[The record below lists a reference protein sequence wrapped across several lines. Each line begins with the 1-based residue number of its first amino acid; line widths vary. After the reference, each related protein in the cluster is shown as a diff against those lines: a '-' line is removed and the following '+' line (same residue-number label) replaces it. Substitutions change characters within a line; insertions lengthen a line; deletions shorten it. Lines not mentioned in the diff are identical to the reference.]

1 MLAIKSYDDWSPT
14 NEETDPLRKLSTYT
28 DYVRSSYYKEGQLS
42 PENEKSIEDG
52 VRQKMLDDGLLKS
65 DTSEDDTQQ
74 ILAQVL
80 APQKNTQADARF
92 VFNHL
97 QNEDDADFSGAVP
110 ETVSTLARYLSL
122 KANGSQYADELQ
134 PAVDDI
140 LSDAPLVKRAKISA
154 VDRSEYSVVGV
165 DREDGG
171 RDLYTGPTA
180 DPNKLRGEIDSLLGS
195 GALSSADLS
204 KVDGYMAPINGGLSN
219 QSELNRSQV
228 YNDIVNKKI
237 KSDPELSDWVNSDVR
252 SRREAIES
260 EQRTTGESVF
270 DVAKNVIT
278 YPFIKGGEL
287 VYDYLSG
294 DMFEDK
300 AEPKYAKDTTLA
312 QIVASDP
319 VISKRF
325 STQEI
330 EKFADNYTTTAV
342 GPVFRA
348 DRPETGLGADRLGN
362 PMVSIE
368 LVSSR
373 KLFDAAIEKAP
384 LTDDQKA
391 TASIVREN
399 LFEANRPKLL
409 AFVLEQDSDAV
420 GGLATALAEGK
431 TESEFLEGWLSNDN
445 NYSRTMARVKQFGAG
460 AFKTLFADIPLGIAS
475 LAGNEWSAK
484 ALSYLDKQQQDR
496 AQFSKMF
503 GDEYGV
509 SFQILNALP
518 QVGRDIL
525 LTVGLEGAGG
535 ALKTLVKAER
545 MTSAVALS
553 SASKAAFA
561 GVDDVAATAIKN
573 ASVVGG
579 EKGLGTAF
587 TEAGRSLASKFG
599 PNAPLFVTSFT
610 SSATSSFGSIYNQL
624 PENMTHE
631 EKYKAAIG
639 SALYS
644 GLSTGVITVG
654 MSLLG
659 HGGVEAVG
667 SRKIRALMAGEDEA
681 ALIAAGNKVTP
692 VNKLNFRQA
701 KGVYESLYN
710 EGKAMKDAAFNRVA
724 RAAISGTYKNFLRTS
739 LKGGLD
745 EAVEEMLD
753 QGIQMKLQDAALD
766 RDTPMSEKVNEMF
779 MTGVVS
785 AGLGGIIS
793 AGTQLAPLSKSDKS
807 LMLESRASALNNI
820 YTQLRKTNS
829 NLTAEALQRNMDDAN
844 TKLRES
850 LKQDA
855 LKQEQE
861 KASKA
866 EKDNTKAVADPT
878 EKEYN
883 PADLTAKP
891 VALETFME
899 AFFRVPAAPTVDDIV
914 EDTDVLDDFIGERVH
929 SNGRYGILKLNEDD
943 SVSLVE
949 KNGFDLNLG
958 QRYKKAS
965 GNISFD
971 KKIMTTAEGVPF
983 LTVGGGKNLLKFAL
997 PPQLENNSQ
1006 IEKKY
1011 NESGKLVQLKL
1022 LKSPLL
1028 SDPELTAPLIV
1039 DNPYQIREVLK
1050 HYGIDFV
1057 RQSQIKPDQA
1067 VETPVVEEP
1076 VVETPVDKT
1085 PPFLKGLIDE
1095 RDTAIEKRKEII
1107 AKAIELDTAPE
1118 GETSTQKKA
1127 REKSNKPIVD
1137 KLNQEA
1143 TAIEDTIKQLRSR
1156 IKKYSPDTIEMGE
1169 QGVKFV
1175 VGADPI
1181 SMFSNMEESS
1191 QDPEVKLAASQ
1202 AGNLLTLSLDAGA
1215 EESILNVLFT
1225 GDPTRAPFKGVAESL
1240 SLEQLGQLN
1249 LAADSLHNWAATNEL
1264 STSTLS
1270 PAAISFAGL
1279 ETETQELD
1287 VLKTPT
1293 SEQKEARK
1301 IPNAI
1306 RSMAFTEAQRIKSRV
1321 GFALEYKVA
1330 LEQPAEDE
1338 GIFGPEEPPVTFEP
1352 KSPMFNL
1359 YLALNKLESLVDVDA
1374 VGTPANR
1381 ITQTINV
1388 IGLLNKI
1395 PSLPDRPE
1403 LRKNLKEATKEI
1415 NKALA
1420 DVRKAY
1426 SKITDEDVFQ
1436 YSEYLDWV
1444 WRSFQA
1450 IDNTYAPPEKP
1461 KPRVR
1466 PIKGIAVIFAD
1477 DQFRIEPES
1486 EAFLSLVNGGFS
1498 ITDLQGLGERLTQRY
1513 EHPTLGLQPLF
1524 SQSRL
1529 DLVEKGKEFADPR
1542 SYIKSKTAY
1551 LRQQVLEKYPAT
1563 DWKNEPHTTRTSTKD
1578 SDQSGKKIVYPV
1590 KEIKKGVIASYIFT
1604 NDYNITR
1611 AQLNADGNYPI
1622 KVPASFDRATLNPAL
1637 QIEGDVV
1644 TGYKEPTTN
1653 TVYAGGEHR
1662 PNNTNSNATILDSK
1676 SDSFSKA
1683 SDNARIDLF
1692 GTILF
1697 EQAPPTPFKFKK
1709 RKAYNSNKEQ
1719 VEDYYKTKGGRASRE
1734 IPKATQNAYDQ
1745 VFADL
1750 NKHIETRITNTL
1762 STLTGFSGRKF
1773 NHLTVDDAVNVIRLA
1788 AHQKV
1793 EEHKLAHFLLNA
1805 VARSVSLSNY
1815 RLESNAQKTLDAYRE
1830 SIGMSLSELPEEVRN
1845 ALIKETLQSADVD
1858 NVDAVNLFKRAYPS
1872 MAAGDLAKL
1881 IQSAYPEIKSR
1892 SPNQVL
1898 NVFAK
1903 SLINRALT
1911 GDLRSLPNKDTVNK
1925 IATTVANRFDKQQR
1939 ASRDDV
1945 ANAVSIGKFDD
1956 LSFAEGAYGLYDTTP
1971 LDNLGALFS
1980 ARRQDTL
1987 GMGVITDDDLSL
1999 LTQGLSAAPLSYFS
2013 LDSHFL
2019 DLGLET
2025 LSLLE
2030 KSVQENQELRDVF
2043 QKALEEYNPNLR
2055 DVNQEAIQQ
2064 SDPQLKVGG
2073 VGIVSRLIN
2082 AIDSDQRIG
2091 SEKVTAR
2098 SYGFL
2103 DKLSK
2108 TDHGTRAAGLLISLG
2123 YFPPLKTNS
2132 KYKYLTS
2139 GVLFPAQT
2147 ANIGTE
2153 AQRMAL
2159 EKLEGSKKVTAAQ
2172 ELRLKAE
2179 TGFTSEEAAEY
2190 YRLRKEAVEAAREEL
2205 IVLNRTTNR
2214 AARVQDALQ
2223 NRKRE
2228 VFRELSLFI
2237 DAANDVTTDSN
2248 VNVPSLLLTSTDP
2261 KAIAAQAT
2269 VKDNLLK
2276 YLEIDIGLTLKQ
2288 IALHEDRLLSSKNFD
2303 DEGAYYAVQ
2312 DESNDRLDYLNG
2324 KLERLRTQEANARA
2338 HTGGFNSLVSNLIV
2352 RLSQYSEGQEQVNE
2366 IVNGAKTKLR
2376 ADLNDKADQ
2385 LRKANDY
2392 RTVVAMAQLHPSVIE
2407 QTPAEQRT
2415 DLQVAALQRIA
2426 ENREAAKEVEKQ
2438 LSNRYAALIGDLTDK
2453 GWTVD
2458 SNNKLQYPTENI
2470 APVSTEEQKQRYDD
2484 IVSNLKASGWVL
2496 SEVGELIQP
2505 QRFTTQPQEEAQPK
2519 TVELG
2524 KGERFVYHKTSNME
2538 SIVGGLEQREL
2549 GFSVAPKKDD
2559 VMSSPTLS
2567 EGRGTGGIVKFV
2579 LSGRGLD
2586 YTKAQDKKLI
2596 DDLYDKQTVPP
2607 LDVGVLNALRKMGI
2621 AYVDNFSGVGEAIG
2635 ETHVLDVKALR
2646 LVDEA
2651 TEPKT
2656 ADSFAEKLAKV
2667 SPNTKNA
2674 FLKRFN
2680 KLNPKATDS
2689 ERLRALST
2697 RFNTNSETEKRRLD
2711 FSDSQDQQQFA
2722 LAQEAAQI
2730 AADLNLYGGLAR
2742 STPKGK
2748 NVYEKNKSGKGVSYV
2763 EITPDPIITPIRT
2776 TEEEAAA
2783 RVRAQAIYEGKKLEP
2798 YELERMKAQGAVDL
2812 ETRRTGA
2819 LPPEYDF
2826 STYGDRVVEQ
2836 AAKARAT
2843 IENRA
2848 AAAAKRKGKDK
2859 VNALSTRKDKLAPD
2873 VFARHREDFQSQST
2887 LDPQLRDAAIASN
2900 NREKDSLG
2908 LVSGDS
2914 DSVINALRIIA
2925 KTGTQTHRKLAQ
2937 LLLLAPDYIKTIS
2950 FNIVEYN
2957 SDSAG
2962 LYDPEENSVT
2972 INLREHNGRG
2982 LADVLLHEYAHA
2994 ITAGIILNPETAGQ
3008 RVAVDRITRIRELAI
3023 IQAKAKGLY
3032 GNRTIQMGLKNN
3044 SELLAYALTAQEFKV
3059 LFNGLTPNGER
3070 SLFTRIVDA
3079 IMQLFGVSDNNPELA
3094 NALQEL
3100 FDFTKMSLAH
3110 FHTYN
3115 VSAARDMIA
3124 LDAAMDSDRDSYRTH
3139 FASELQAQETLA
3151 RADNTRF
3158 MRTEAEPVGAFD
3170 REYLAAVEAG
3180 DTETMRRMVDEAAK
3194 AAGYLPNRL
3203 YHGSAFKFSQ
3213 FLKKKLGISTG
3224 AGSAREG
3231 FFFTTRQ
3238 ETAEWFR
3245 DNAVAR
3251 STESHARFKDSIE
3264 QGLLDKKETIQR
3276 YQELIEKEKA
3286 REQPNEDLIERYG
3299 NKILQASVIGK
3310 PMEIQEIKP
3319 TIYESYVSLKNPLV
3333 YDYKGNVTR
3342 AETYIKLLTKAK
3354 EEGHDGAILRNTY
3367 DSGGNI
3373 NGPAGEPEDI
3383 YVVFEP
3389 NQIKSADPVTYD
3401 EQGNVIPLSQRF
3413 DLSSNDIRYV
3423 NAVGG
3428 TGLNPNKIDPIYEM
3442 QRILPDGITLE
3453 YDTTLAGA
3461 LGVRRSK
3468 PNTIIVNPDIFQS
3481 LGRGLSAANGRAAVR
3496 TALDEELAHIAADAE
3511 FSEQDYED
3519 LASEMGEDMLIAIA
3533 DLNYA
3538 NMQPDF
3544 AARQALIAD
3553 DRKSGVLSDGNIAA
3567 EFVRMRITEISK
3579 GRVREEDLAFLYTN
3593 PNVLERFLAG
3603 LKAYI
3608 AKLRQL
3614 FSSSPTTATASKI
3627 SMAAREFRKIS
3638 NGGVTPQPEPSIA
3651 GDLGD
3656 TTHFL
3661 NALNGDIV
3669 EGQQDRVEFQL
3680 PVDTTGDPS
3689 RIAAF
3694 WKAAEDKMYDL
3705 PSTLRQIVNKR
3716 NAALAKHQYS
3726 MKELAKLFPKL
3737 RDQALDSGI
3746 LIEDIGI
3753 LFGTTAPQISKIA
3766 RRDIEK
3772 QVREFKSSNKSD
3784 DATVSAANDVAA
3796 NKLKQTLVDAAAS
3809 AANTE
3814 FRARQQAME
3823 ESVRRSGHGEL
3834 VDLVVDFRNE
3844 INKTKEQIKFDDSN
3858 NVYLTRSY
3866 RFHQSEGWALAAR
3879 SGGLTEIDG
3888 QVVDFD
3894 KLRLAATSHF
3904 VSVVESKAKEEG
3916 KTLTPDERDQL
3927 TMVALDKYLAELQQ
3941 ESEDNKK
3948 FAKDF
3953 TGLKNVRRDIDRL
3966 LQKHDIDKP
3975 LRELLGEVTDPLE
3988 NAVRTLYSVGRLA
4001 ANDKFL
4007 RAFAK
4012 AAIDL
4017 GLASKTP
4024 KQGMVV
4030 PFFAKDANELNEFAG
4045 LYVTE
4050 NIAAALKNELG
4061 SQNREHETRSQSV
4074 ISFVG
4079 KTLSVGTGV
4088 AMTTKTI
4095 GGVGFYPRNVLG
4107 GVMLTTAQGI
4117 ANPLNARE
4125 AFKLA
4130 FLANSAVLADSDEEQ
4145 RQQVRRLVELQI
4157 VRDDTSG
4164 RVTTDL
4170 LRGFVT
4176 NMDDQMD
4183 ELITELMK
4191 AQETGK
4197 TDKLMSML
4205 KSPLKT
4211 VASGFFK
4218 AADIGAALNNITDS
4232 MFKVNAYLY
4241 ELSVLKEAYGDSVAL
4256 STLEV
4261 RAARKV
4267 KAVFPTHSDQ
4277 ISFAKT
4283 FNRSPYSMVVMPFI
4297 RWKSEVMRT
4306 MFNTIPLAMEEINSG
4321 NSVEVGRG
4329 VKRLVGFFSTVSA
4342 APFLVGG
4349 FFSLLFAALSGDDDD
4364 DKNRALTDE
4373 EEATLRLGL
4382 PQWQR
4387 NNSIFTRL
4395 VGGKVQVVNLTN
4407 ITPYSLLTDMVS
4419 IIARGASNGNFD
4431 IQGLASYFTGEVV
4444 GSNIAFNAVDQVR
4457 RNENEFGDPIVTEN
4471 DDALQSSLKILGHLG
4486 KGIVVPSAYGFLEK
4500 ATRFGEQDR
4509 GMIVAGELTG
4519 ARPMQHDLS
4528 DIERRAMFNVKNQL
4542 DESVAILRPI
4552 YSNRA
4557 VPLDD
4562 IPVLVTEH
4570 QDSLN
4575 KTQTNF
4581 TKIIAGLK
4589 SLGSNTQSLA
4599 KSAKAVGL
4607 SQQRLLAAAAGKS
4620 LSWRP
4625 NGDALNKIRF
4635 NKGQGEEQ
4643 DYASVQEALLDAV
4656 SKKPPFY
4663 SSTSDD

>member
-237 KSDPELSDWVNSDVR
+237 KADPELSDWVNSDVQ

-270 DVAKNVIT
+270 DVAKNVVT
-278 YPFIKGGEL
+278 YPFIKSGEL

-300 AEPKYAKDTTLA
+300 AEPKYAKDATLA

-391 TASIVREN
+391 TASIVRET

-431 TESEFLEGWLSNDN
+431 TESEFLEGWLSDDN
-445 NYSRTMARVKQFGAG
+445 NYSGTMARVKQFGAG
-460 AFKTLFADIPLGIAS
+460 AFKTLFADIPLGVAS

-509 SFQILNALP
+509 SFQVLNALP

-525 LTVGLEGAGG
+525 LTVGVGAAGG

-545 MTSAVALS
+545 MTSAVALG

-561 GVDDVAATAIKN
+561 GVDDVAAAAIKN

-587 TEAGRSLASKFG
+587 NEAGRSLASKFG
-599 PNAPLFVTSFT
+599 PNAPLFITSFT

-644 GLSTGVITVG
+644 GLSTSVITVG

-659 HGGVEAVG
+659 RAGVEAVG

-681 ALIAAGNKVTP
+681 ALIAAGNKVIP

-710 EGKAMKDAAFNRVA
+710 EGKAMGDAAFNRVA

-739 LKGGLD
+739 LNGGLN

-793 AGTQLAPLSKSDKS
+793 SGVQLAPLSKSDKS

-899 AFFRVPAAPTVDDIV
+899 AFFRVPAAPTVDKVDDVV
-914 EDTDVLDDFIGERVH
+914 EDTDVLDDFIGEWVI
-929 SNGRYGILKLNEDD
+929 SNGRYGTLKLNKDD

-958 QRYKKAS
+958 QRYRKA
-965 GNISFD
+965 GGLISFD
-971 KKIMTTAEGVPF
+971 KKIMATAEGVPF
-983 LTVGGGKNLLKFAL
+983 LTTGTGKNLAKFAL
-997 PPQLENNSQ
+997 PPQLEGNSQ

-1011 NESGKLVQLKL
+1011 DESGKLVQLKL

-1028 SDPELTAPLIV
+1028 SDQESTTTLIV

-1057 RQSQIKPDQA
+1057 RQSQIKPDQV

-1076 VVETPVDKT
+1076 VVETPVDNK
-1085 PPFLKGLIDE
+1085 PFFLKDLIDQ
-1095 RDTAIEKRKEII
+1095 RDTAIEKQKEIL
-1107 AKAIELDTAPE
+1107 AKVIELDTAPE
-1118 GETSTQKKA
+1118 GETNAQKKA
-1127 REKSNKPIVD
+1127 REKSNRPIVD
-1137 KLNQEA
+1137 RLNQEVS
-1143 TAIEDTIKQLRSR
+1143 TIEDDIKQLRSSIR
-1156 IKKYSPDTIEMGE
+1156 KYSPNTIEMGE

-1175 VGADPI
+1175 AGADPI
-1181 SMFSNMEESS
+1181 SMFTNMEESS

-1202 AGNLLTLSLDAGA
+1202 AGDLLTLLLDTQT
-1215 EESILNVLFT
+1215 EESILNLLFT
-1225 GDPTRAPFKGVAESL
+1225 GDPTRTPFKKVSESL

-1249 LAADSLHNWAATNEL
+1249 LAAESLHNWANTNEL

-1270 PAAISFAGL
+1270 PSAVSFAGL

-1321 GFALEYKVA
+1321 GFALNYKVA
-1330 LEQPAEDE
+1330 LEQPAEAD
-1338 GIFGPEEPPVTFEP
+1338 GIFGPEESPVTFAP
-1352 KSPMFNL
+1352 KSPMGKL
-1359 YLALNKLESLVDVDA
+1359 YWALRDLELLVNINT
-1374 VGTPANR
+1374 VGSAGNRAARSAN
-1381 ITQTINV
+1381 ILD
-1388 IGLLNKI
+1388 LLSKI
-1395 PSLPDRPE
+1395 PSLPDR
-1403 LRKNLKEATKEI
+1403 LDVRKNLKTATKEI
-1415 NKALA
+1415 NTALKA
-1420 DVRKAY
+1420 VRDAY
-1426 SKITDEDVFQ
+1426 SKITPQDTEE
-1436 YSEYLDWV
+1436 YSAVLEWV
-1444 WRSFQA
+1444 QESLKT
-1450 IDNTYAPPEKP
+1450 IDSTYAPAEKP
-1461 KPRVR
+1461 KPRES
-1466 PIKGIAVIFAD
+1466 PIKGKKIDLPD

-1486 EAFLSLVNGGFS
+1486 EAFLGLVNGGFS
-1498 ITDLQGLGERLTQRY
+1498 ITDLQGFGTRLTERY
-1513 EHPTLGLQPLF
+1513 EHPTLGSQPLF
-1524 SQSRL
+1524 SLNRL
-1529 DLVEKGKEFADPR
+1529 DLVEAGKEYADPR
-1542 SYIKSKTAY
+1542 PYIKSKTAY
-1551 LRQQVLEKYPAT
+1551 LKQQVLEKYPAT
-1563 DWKNEPHTTRTSTKD
+1563 DWKNEPHATRTSKTD
-1578 SDQSGKKIVYPV
+1578 NDQEGNRIVYPV
-1590 KEIKKGVIASYIFT
+1590 KEVRKGVVDSYIFT
-1604 NDYNITR
+1604 NDYNITL
-1611 AQLNADGNYPI
+1611 AQLNAGGNYPI
-1622 KVPASFDRATLNPAL
+1622 KVPAGFDLKTRNPA
-1637 QIEGDVV
+1637 IEIKGGVV
-1644 TGYKEPTTN
+1644 TGYKTPTSDTSY
-1653 TVYAGGEHR
+1653 VGGEHR
-1662 PNNTNSNATILDSK
+1662 PNNSNSNSTLLDSK
-1676 SDSFSKA
+1676 SDSFSKK
-1683 SDNARIDLF
+1683 SDDARTDLF

-1697 EQAPPTPFKFKK
+1697 EQATPTPYKSKK
-1709 RKAYNSNKEQ
+1709 RETYNPNKER
-1719 VEDYYKTKGGRASRE
+1719 VDISYTTRGGRTSSE
-1734 IPKATQNAYDQ
+1734 IPKATQAAYDK
-1745 VFADL
+1745 VFLDL
-1750 NKHIETRITNTL
+1750 DNHLKSDVKAKLLGQLSYSGSRRLFGENNTEDIITIVRL
-1762 STLTGFSGRKF
+1762 ST
-1773 NHLTVDDAVNVIRLA
+1773 
-1788 AHQKV
+1788 HQKL
-1793 EEHKLAHFLLNA
+1793 EEHKLAHFLLKA
-1805 VARSVSLSNY
+1805 TAQAISLANY
-1815 RLESNAQKTLDAYRE
+1815 TLTGDAQNSLIAYRDG
-1830 SIGMSLSELPEEVRN
+1830 IGMSLSDLPNDVRN
-1845 ALIKETLQSADVD
+1845 VLIKETLTSTDVD
-1858 NVDAVNLFKRAYPS
+1858 NVNVEKLFKRAYPS
-1872 MAAGDLAKL
+1872 MAADDLAKL
-1881 IQSAYPEIKSR
+1881 ISSAYPEIKGNST
-1892 SPNQVL
+1892 NQIL
-1898 NVFAK
+1898 NIFARTLM
-1903 SLINRALT
+1903 SRALT
-1911 GDLRSLPNKDTVNK
+1911 DDLRSLPNKKTVNE
-1925 IATTVANRFDKQQR
+1925 ITRTVANRFAKRQQTDIIR
-1939 ASRDDV
+1939 SAVEISQYDDI
-1945 ANAVSIGKFDD
+1945 NIT
-1956 LSFAEGAYGLYDTTP
+1956 EGRV
-1971 LDNLGALFS
+1971 NALFDITQLNNLAAEFS
-1980 ARRQDTL
+1980 ANRRDALSAGT
-1987 GMGVITDDDLSL
+1987 ITDDELNL
-1999 LTQGLSAAPLSYFS
+1999 LNKDRSVALTYWS
-2013 LDSHFL
+2013 LDSSFL
-2019 DLGLET
+2019 DLGLEK

-2030 KSVQENQELRDVF
+2030 TSVTENQELRGVF
-2043 QKALEEYNPNLR
+2043 QKALEEYDPNLR
-2055 DVNQEAIQQ
+2055 
-2064 SDPQLKVGG
+2064 VGSG
-2073 VGIVSRLIN
+2073 GIVSRLVN
-2082 AIDSDQRIG
+2082 ALDSD
-2091 SEKVTAR
+2091 EKVGSAKVAAR
-2098 SYGFL
+2098 ATGFL
-2103 DKLSK
+2103 SKLSE
-2108 TDHGTRAAGLLISLG
+2108 TDYGTRAAGLLISLG
-2123 YFPPLKTNS
+2123 YFPPLPNYSTNNPAS
-2132 KYKYLTS
+2132 R
-2139 GVLFPAQT
+2139 VLFPAQT
-2147 ANIGTE
+2147 SAIATE
-2153 AQRMAL
+2153 AQQKAFG
-2159 EKLEGSKKVTAAQ
+2159 KLKGKEGVKAAQ
-2172 ELRLKAE
+2172 DLRLKVE
-2179 TGFTSEEAAEY
+2179 TGFTSGEAAEY
-2190 YRLRKEAVEAAREEL
+2190 YRLRNRAIEATSAEL
-2205 IVLNRTTNR
+2205 IALNRTVNR
-2214 AARVQDALQ
+2214 ADRFQDLQQ

-2237 DAANDVTTDSN
+2237 DAVGVSTEGSN
-2248 VNVPSLLLTSTDP
+2248 ATIKSLLLAPANDQD
-2261 KAIAAQAT
+2261 AAVQAT
-2269 VKDNLLK
+2269 VKENLLK
-2276 YLEIDIGLTLKQ
+2276 YTEADIDLTIKQ
-2288 IALHEDRLLSSKNFD
+2288 IALHRDRLITVQSFD
-2303 DEGAYYAVQ
+2303 EDGVYYAIQ
-2312 DESNDRLDYLNG
+2312 DESNDRLDYLIE
-2324 KLERLRTQEANARA
+2324 KLDRLRKQEADVQA
-2338 HTGGFNSLVSNLIV
+2338 HTGGFNSLVSDLIV
-2352 RLSQYSEGQEQVNE
+2352 RLNQISESQETVND
-2366 IVNGAKTKLR
+2366 IVNTAKTKLF
-2376 ADLNDKADQ
+2376 ADLKDKTNQ
-2385 LRKANDY
+2385 LRSTKDY
-2392 RTVVAMAQLHPSVIE
+2392 KMLAAMAQLHPSVIE
-2407 QTPAEQRT
+2407 QTPLNKRT
-2415 DLQVAALQRIA
+2415 DVQVATLQRITD
-2426 ENREAAKEVEKQ
+2426 NREAAKKVEQQ
-2438 LSNRYAALIGDLTDK
+2438 LSERYATLIGELTDK

-2470 APVSTEEQKQRYDD
+2470 APVDVYGPFEE
-2484 IVSNLKASGWVL
+2484 
-2496 SEVGELIQP
+2496 
-2505 QRFTTQPQEEAQPK
+2505 T
-2519 TVELG
+2519 
-2524 KGERFVYHKTSNME
+2524 
-2538 SIVGGLEQREL
+2538 RE
-2549 GFSVAPKKDD
+2549 
-2559 VMSSPTLS
+2559 
-2567 EGRGTGGIVKFV
+2567 
-2579 LSGRGLD
+2579 
-2586 YTKAQDKKLI
+2586 
-2596 DDLYDKQTVPP
+2596 
-2607 LDVGVLNALRKMGI
+2607 
-2621 AYVDNFSGVGEAIG
+2621 
-2635 ETHVLDVKALR
+2635 
-2646 LVDEA
+2646 
-2651 TEPKT
+2651 
-2656 ADSFAEKLAKV
+2656 
-2667 SPNTKNA
+2667 
-2674 FLKRFN
+2674 
-2680 KLNPKATDS
+2680 
-2689 ERLRALST
+2689 
-2697 RFNTNSETEKRRLD
+2697 
-2711 FSDSQDQQQFA
+2711 
-2722 LAQEAAQI
+2722 
-2730 AADLNLYGGLAR
+2730 
-2742 STPKGK
+2742 TPKGK
-2748 NVYEKNKSGKGVSYV
+2748 NVYKKYKSDRGVSYRQS
-2763 EITPDPIITPIRT
+2763 TPDIIITPVRT
-2776 TEEEAAA
+2776 PEEESAA
-2783 RVRAQAIYEGKKLEP
+2783 RVRELEIYEGRKLEP
-2798 YELERMKAQGAVDL
+2798 YELKRMKAQGAVDL
-2812 ETRRTGA
+2812 ETLRTGA
-2819 LPPEYDF
+2819 LPPEYDW
-2826 STYGDRVVEQ
+2826 STYGDVVVEQ
-2836 AAKARAT
+2836 AAKARAA
-2843 IENRA
+2843 IEKKAETSA
-2848 AAAAKRKGKDK
+2848 ARKQEKARVD
-2859 VNALSTRKDKLAPD
+2859 ALFTRKDKLAPD
-2873 VFARHREDFQSQST
+2873 VFAKHRADAQSQST

-2937 LLLLAPDYIKTIS
+2937 LLLLAPDYIRTIS
-2950 FNIVEYN
+2950 FNIVAYN

-2994 ITAGIILNPETAGQ
+2994 ITHRIILNPETVGQ

-3094 NALQEL
+3094 NALEEL

-3115 VSAARDMIA
+3115 VSAARDLIA

-3139 FASELQAQETLA
+3139 YASELQVQATLA
-3151 RADNTRF
+3151 RANDTRF
-3158 MRTEAEPVGAFD
+3158 MRTEAEPV
-3170 REYLAAVEAG
+3170 
-3180 DTETMRRMVDEAAK
+3180 ET
-3194 AAGYLPNRL
+3194 
-3203 YHGSAFKFSQ
+3203 FS
-3213 FLKKKLGISTG
+3213 
-3224 AGSAREG
+3224 
-3231 FFFTTRQ
+3231 
-3238 ETAEWFR
+3238 
-3245 DNAVAR
+3245 
-3251 STESHARFKDSIE
+3251 
-3264 QGLLDKKETIQR
+3264 
-3276 YQELIEKEKA
+3276 
-3286 REQPNEDLIERYG
+3286 
-3299 NKILQASVIGK
+3299 
-3310 PMEIQEIKP
+3310 
-3319 TIYESYVSLKNPLV
+3319 
-3333 YDYKGNVTR
+3333 
-3342 AETYIKLLTKAK
+3342 
-3354 EEGHDGAILRNTY
+3354 
-3367 DSGGNI
+3367 
-3373 NGPAGEPEDI
+3373 
-3383 YVVFEP
+3383 
-3389 NQIKSADPVTYD
+3389 
-3401 EQGNVIPLSQRF
+3401 
-3413 DLSSNDIRYV
+3413 
-3423 NAVGG
+3423 G
-3428 TGLNPNKIDPIYEM
+3428 TGSNPNKIDPIYEM
-3442 QRILPDGITLE
+3442 ERILPDGITLE
-3453 YDTTLAGA
+3453 LDNTLAGA

-3468 PNTIIVNPDIFQS
+3468 PNTIIVNPDIFQN

-3544 AARQALIAD
+3544 AARQALIAE
-3553 DRKSGVLSDGNIAA
+3553 DRKSGVLSNGNIAA

-3689 RIAAF
+3689 RIADF

-3772 QVREFKSSNKSD
+3772 QVREFRSSNKSD

-3809 AANTE
+3809 VSNAE
-3814 FRARQQAME
+3814 FLARQQAME

-3866 RFHQSEGWALAAR
+3866 RFYQSEGWALAAM

-3927 TMVALDKYLAELQQ
+3927 TMVALDEYLKKTQE

-4007 RAFAK
+4007 RTFAK

-4017 GLASKTP
+4017 ELASKTP

-4050 NIAAALKNELG
+4050 NIAAALKNEL
-4061 SQNREHETRSQSV
+4061 SSRNPEHETRSQS
-4074 ISFVG
+4074 IITGVG
-4079 KTLSVGTGV
+4079 KVLSVASGV

-4095 GGVGFYPRNVLG
+4095 GGVGFYPRNILG
-4107 GVMLTTAQGI
+4107 GIMLTTAQGI
-4117 ANPLNARE
+4117 ANPLNARK
-4125 AFKLA
+4125 ALRLS

-4176 NMDDQMD
+4176 NTDDQLD
-4183 ELITELMK
+4183 ELVTELMK

-4211 VASGFFK
+4211 GASAFFK

-4232 MFKVNAYLY
+4232 AFKVNAYLY
-4241 ELSVLKEAYGDSVAL
+4241 ELSVLQEAYGDSVAL

-4329 VKRLVGFFSTVSA
+4329 VKRLVGFFSTVTA
-4342 APFLVGG
+4342 APFLVGA
-4349 FFSLLFAALSGDDDD
+4349 FFSTLFAALSGDDDD

-4407 ITPYSLLTDMVS
+4407 ITPYAMLTDMVS

-4444 GSNIAFNAVDQVR
+4444 GSNIAFNALDQAR

-4509 GMIVAGELTG
+4509 GIIVAGELTG

-4557 VPLDD
+4557 VPLDN
-4562 IPVLVTEH
+4562 IPVLVTDH

-4607 SQQRLLAAAAGKS
+4607 SQQRLFAAAAGRS

-4625 NGDALNKIRF
+4625 NGEALNKIRF

-4656 SKKPPFY
+4656 SKKPAFY

>member
-237 KSDPELSDWVNSDVR
+237 KADPELSDWVNSDVQ

-270 DVAKNVIT
+270 DVAKNVVT
-278 YPFIKGGEL
+278 YPFIKSGEL

-300 AEPKYAKDTTLA
+300 AEPKYAKDATLA

-391 TASIVREN
+391 TASIVRET

-431 TESEFLEGWLSNDN
+431 TESEFLEGWLSDDN
-445 NYSRTMARVKQFGAG
+445 NYSGTMARVKQFGAG
-460 AFKTLFADIPLGIAS
+460 AFKTLFADIPLGVAS

-509 SFQILNALP
+509 SFQVLNALP

-525 LTVGLEGAGG
+525 LTVGVGAAGG

-545 MTSAVALS
+545 MTSAVALG

-561 GVDDVAATAIKN
+561 GVDDVAAAAIKN

-587 TEAGRSLASKFG
+587 NEAGRSLASKFG
-599 PNAPLFVTSFT
+599 PNAPLFITSFT

-644 GLSTGVITVG
+644 GLSTSVITVG

-659 HGGVEAVG
+659 RAGVEAVG

-681 ALIAAGNKVTP
+681 ALIAAGNKVIP

-710 EGKAMKDAAFNRVA
+710 EGKAMGDAAFNRVA

-739 LKGGLD
+739 LNGGLN

-793 AGTQLAPLSKSDKS
+793 SGVQLAPLSKSDKS

-899 AFFRVPAAPTVDDIV
+899 AFFRVPAAPTVDDVV
-914 EDTDVLDDFIGERVH
+914 EDTDVLDDFIGERVT

-949 KNGFDLNLG
+949 KNGYDLNLG
-958 QRYKKAS
+958 QRYRKA
-965 GNISFD
+965 GGLISFD
-971 KKIMTTAEGVPF
+971 KKIMATAEGVPF
-983 LTVGGGKNLLKFAL
+983 LTTGTGKDLAKFAL
-997 PPQLENNSQ
+997 PPQLEGNSQ

-1011 NESGKLVQLKL
+1011 DESGKLVQLKL

-1028 SDPELTAPLIV
+1028 SDQEVTTTLIV
-1039 DNPYQIREVLK
+1039 DNPYQIREVLE

-1057 RQSQIKPDQA
+1057 RQSQIKPDQV

-1076 VVETPVDKT
+1076 VVETPVDST
-1085 PPFLKGLIDE
+1085 PFFLKGLIDK
-1095 RDTAIEKRKEII
+1095 RDTAIEKQKEIL
-1107 AKAIELDTAPE
+1107 AKVIELDTAPE
-1118 GETSTQKKA
+1118 GETNAQKKE
-1127 REKSNKPIVD
+1127 REKSNRPIVD
-1137 KLNQEA
+1137 RFNQEVS
-1143 TAIEDTIKQLRSR
+1143 TIEDDIKQLRSSIR
-1156 IKKYSPDTIEMGE
+1156 KYSPSTIEMGE

-1175 VGADPI
+1175 AGADPI
-1181 SMFSNMEESS
+1181 SMFTNMEESS

-1202 AGNLLTLSLDAGA
+1202 AGNLLTLLLDTQA

-1225 GDPTRAPFKGVAESL
+1225 GDPTRTPFKEVAESL

-1249 LAADSLHNWAATNEL
+1249 LAAESLHNWAATNEL

-1270 PAAISFAGL
+1270 PSAISFAGL

-1287 VLKTPT
+1287 VLKPPT

-1306 RSMAFTEAQRIKSRV
+1306 RSMAFTEAQRIRSRV
-1321 GFALEYKVA
+1321 GFALDYKLA
-1330 LEQPAEDE
+1330 LEQPAEAD
-1338 GIFGPEEPPVTFEP
+1338 GIFGPEESPVTFEP
-1352 KSPMFNL
+1352 KTPMFELN
-1359 YLALNKLESLVDVDA
+1359 LALNNLENLVAVDA

-1381 ITQTINV
+1381 ITQTTNV
-1388 IGLLNKI
+1388 LNLISRI
-1395 PSLPDRPE
+1395 PNLPDRPE
-1403 LRKNLKEATKEI
+1403 LRRNLKTATKEI

-1420 DVRKAY
+1420 AVRKAY
-1426 SKITDEDVFQ
+1426 TKITDEDVVQ
-1436 YSEYLDWV
+1436 YVEYLEWV
-1444 WRSFQA
+1444 RRSFKT
-1450 IDNTYAPPEKP
+1450 INSTYAPPEK
-1461 KPRVR
+1461 KEPRVR
-1466 PIKGIAVIFAD
+1466 PIKGIPIILAD

-1486 EAFLSLVNGGFS
+1486 EAFLGLVNGGFS

-1513 EHPTLGLQPLF
+1513 THPTLGLQPLF

-1529 DLVEKGKEFADPR
+1529 DLVEKGKEYADPR
-1542 SYIKSKTAY
+1542 PYIKSKTAY
-1551 LRQQVLEKYPAT
+1551 LKQQVLEKYPAT
-1563 DWKNEPHTTRTSTKD
+1563 DWKKEDHTTRTSKTD
-1578 SDQSGKKIVYPV
+1578 NDQEGKRIAYPV
-1590 KEIKKGVIASYIFT
+1590 KEVKKGFISYYIFT

-1611 AQLNADGNYPI
+1611 AQLNADGSYPI
-1622 KVPASFDRATLNPAL
+1622 KVPASFDRTTLNPAL
-1637 QIEGDVV
+1637 EITGDVV
-1644 TGYKEPTTN
+1644 TGYKEPTSS

-1662 PNNTNSNATILDSK
+1662 PNNTNSTATILDSK
-1676 SDSFSKA
+1676 SDSFSKE
-1683 SDNARIDLF
+1683 SDDARAELF

-1697 EQAPPTPFKFKK
+1697 EQAPRTPYKSKK
-1709 RKAYNSNKEQ
+1709 REAYNADKER
-1719 VEDYYKTKGGRASRE
+1719 VDISFTTRGGRANRE
-1734 IPKATQNAYDQ
+1734 ISKATQEAYDE
-1745 VFADL
+1745 VFSDL
-1750 NKHIETRITNTL
+1750 NNHIENAVTNRL

-1773 NHLTVDDAVNVIRLA
+1773 NHLTVGDAVNVIRLA
-1788 AHQKV
+1788 THQKV

-1805 VARSVSLSNY
+1805 VSRSVSLASY
-1815 RLESNAQKTLDAYRE
+1815 RLESDAQKTLEAYRD
-1830 SIGMSLSELPEEVRN
+1830 SIGMPLSELPTEVRN
-1845 ALIKETLQSADVD
+1845 ALIKETLESVDVD
-1858 NVDAVNLFKRAYPS
+1858 NVDVVKLFKRAYPS
-1872 MAAGDLAKL
+1872 MGEAALAKL
-1881 IQSAYPEIKSR
+1881 VSSAYTEIKGR
-1892 SPNQVL
+1892 SPNRVL

-1903 SLINRALT
+1903 SLISRAIK
-1911 GDLRSLPNKDTVNK
+1911 GDLRSLPNKETVNK
-1925 IATTVANRFDKQQR
+1925 IATTVANRFDKQQK

-1945 ANAVSIGKFDD
+1945 ANAASISQYDD
-1956 LSFAEGAYGLYDTTP
+1956 LSITEGQNGIFDTTP
-1971 LDNLGALFS
+1971 LDNLAAVFS
-1980 ARRQDTL
+1980 AGRRSALEAGTISEDE
-1987 GMGVITDDDLSL
+1987 LSL
-1999 LTQGLSAAPLSYFS
+1999 LTEGLSASPLSYFS
-2013 LDSHFL
+2013 LDSNFL
-2019 DLGLET
+2019 DLGLER

-2030 KSVQENQELRDVF
+2030 NSVQDNPELRDVF
-2043 QKALEEYNPNLR
+2043 QRILEEYDPTLS
-2055 DVNQEAIQQ
+2055 DPNQEAIQR
-2064 SDPQLKVGG
+2064 SDPQLRVGG
-2073 VGIVSRLIN
+2073 AGIVSRLIN
-2082 AIDSDQRIG
+2082 TLESDQKVG
-2091 SEKVTAR
+2091 SEKMAAR
-2098 SYGFL
+2098 AKGFL
-2103 DKLSK
+2103 STLSK
-2108 TDHGTRAAGLLISLG
+2108 TDYGTRAAGLLISLG
-2123 YFPPLKTNS
+2123 YFPPLKTDL
-2132 KYKYLTS
+2132 KYLTS
-2139 GVLFPAQT
+2139 GVLFPAET

-2153 AQRMAL
+2153 AQRKAL
-2159 EKLEGSKKVTAAQ
+2159 ENLEGGAKTRAAQ
-2172 ELRLKAE
+2172 ELRLEAE
-2179 TGFTSEEAAEY
+2179 TGFTSDEAAEY
-2190 YRLRKEAVEAAREEL
+2190 YRLRNQAIEATREEL

-2237 DAANDVTTDSN
+2237 DAVAVTTSSSN
-2248 VNVPSLLLTSTDP
+2248 IKIASLLLTGTDA

-2269 VKDNLLK
+2269 VKENLLK
-2276 YLEIDIGLTLKQ
+2276 YLEIDIGLTLRQ
-2288 IALHEDRLLSSKNFD
+2288 IDLHQNNLISSEKID
-2303 DEGAYYAVQ
+2303 DEGAYYAIQ
-2312 DESNDRLDYLNG
+2312 DESRDRLDYLEG
-2324 KLERLRTQEANARA
+2324 KLDRLRAQEADVRA
-2338 HTGGFNSLVSNLIV
+2338 HEGGFNSVVSNLIV
-2352 RLSQYSEGQEQVNE
+2352 RLSQYSEGQEQVDE
-2366 IVNGAKTKLR
+2366 IVNGVKTKLR
-2376 ADLNDKADQ
+2376 ADLKDKADQ
-2385 LRKANDY
+2385 LLKANDY
-2392 RTVVAMAQLHPSVIE
+2392 KTVVAMAQLHPSVIE
-2407 QTPAEQRT
+2407 QTPADQRT
-2415 DLQVAALQRIA
+2415 DVQVIALQRITKD
-2426 ENREAAKEVEKQ
+2426 REAAKQVEKQ
-2438 LSNRYAALIGDLTDK
+2438 LSERYAALIGELTDK

-2470 APVSTEEQKQRYDD
+2470 APVSAEEQKQRYDD
-2484 IVSNLKASGWVL
+2484 IVNSLQANGWIL
-2496 SEVGELIQP
+2496 SEVGQLIAP
-2505 QRFTTQPQEEAQPK
+2505 NRFTTQPQEEAQLA
-2519 TVELG
+2519 V
-2524 KGERFVYHKTSNME
+2524 SDE
-2538 SIVGGLEQREL
+2538 SKSVGDAGSL
-2549 GFSVAPKKDD
+2549 
-2559 VMSSPTLS
+2559 
-2567 EGRGTGGIVKFV
+2567 
-2579 LSGRGLD
+2579 
-2586 YTKAQDKKLI
+2586 
-2596 DDLYDKQTVPP
+2596 
-2607 LDVGVLNALRKMGI
+2607 
-2621 AYVDNFSGVGEAIG
+2621 
-2635 ETHVLDVKALR
+2635 
-2646 LVDEA
+2646 
-2651 TEPKT
+2651 
-2656 ADSFAEKLAKV
+2656 
-2667 SPNTKNA
+2667 
-2674 FLKRFN
+2674 
-2680 KLNPKATDS
+2680 
-2689 ERLRALST
+2689 
-2697 RFNTNSETEKRRLD
+2697 RRLD

-2722 LAQEAAQI
+2722 LAQEATQI
-2730 AADLNLYGGLAR
+2730 ATDLNLYGTQTK

-2748 NVYEKNKSGKGVSYV
+2748 DAYKKYKSDRGVSFV
-2763 EITPDPIITPIRT
+2763 KITPDVIITPVRT
-2776 TEEEAAA
+2776 AEEESAA
-2783 RVRAQAIYEGKKLEP
+2783 RVRELEIYEGRKLEP
-2798 YELERMKAQGAVDL
+2798 YELKRMKAQGDIDL
-2812 ETRRTGA
+2812 ETLRTGA
-2819 LPPEYDF
+2819 LPPEYDW
-2826 STYGDRVVEQ
+2826 STYGDVIGEQ
-2836 AAKARAT
+2836 AAKVRAT
-2843 IENRA
+2843 IEKRTETTA
-2848 AAAAKRKGKDK
+2848 ARKQEKARVDALFTPTVNTSKGKVASD
-2859 VNALSTRKDKLAPD
+2859 VNAK
-2873 VFARHREDFQSQST
+2873 HRADAQSQST

-2937 LLLLAPDYIKTIS
+2937 LLLLAPDYIRTIS
-2950 FNIVEYN
+2950 FNIVAYN

-2994 ITAGIILNPETAGQ
+2994 ITHRIILNPETVGQ

-3094 NALQEL
+3094 NALEEL

-3115 VSAARDMIA
+3115 VSAARDLIA

-3139 FASELQAQETLA
+3139 YASELQVQATLA
-3151 RADNTRF
+3151 RANDTRF
-3158 MRTEAEPVGAFD
+3158 MRTEAEPV
-3170 REYLAAVEAG
+3170 
-3180 DTETMRRMVDEAAK
+3180 ET
-3194 AAGYLPNRL
+3194 
-3203 YHGSAFKFSQ
+3203 FS
-3213 FLKKKLGISTG
+3213 
-3224 AGSAREG
+3224 
-3231 FFFTTRQ
+3231 
-3238 ETAEWFR
+3238 
-3245 DNAVAR
+3245 
-3251 STESHARFKDSIE
+3251 
-3264 QGLLDKKETIQR
+3264 
-3276 YQELIEKEKA
+3276 
-3286 REQPNEDLIERYG
+3286 
-3299 NKILQASVIGK
+3299 
-3310 PMEIQEIKP
+3310 
-3319 TIYESYVSLKNPLV
+3319 
-3333 YDYKGNVTR
+3333 
-3342 AETYIKLLTKAK
+3342 
-3354 EEGHDGAILRNTY
+3354 
-3367 DSGGNI
+3367 
-3373 NGPAGEPEDI
+3373 
-3383 YVVFEP
+3383 
-3389 NQIKSADPVTYD
+3389 
-3401 EQGNVIPLSQRF
+3401 
-3413 DLSSNDIRYV
+3413 
-3423 NAVGG
+3423 G
-3428 TGLNPNKIDPIYEM
+3428 TGSNPNKIDPIYEM
-3442 QRILPDGITLE
+3442 ERILPDGITLE
-3453 YDTTLAGA
+3453 LDNTLAGA

-3468 PNTIIVNPDIFQS
+3468 PNTIIVNPDIFQN

-3519 LASEMGEDMLIAIA
+3519 LASEMSEDMLIAIA

-3544 AARQALIAD
+3544 AARQALIAE
-3553 DRKSGVLSDGNIAA
+3553 DRKSGVLSNGNIAA

-3689 RIAAF
+3689 RIADF
-3694 WKAAEDKMYDL
+3694 WKAAENKMYDL

-3772 QVREFKSSNKSD
+3772 QVREFRSSNKSD

-3809 AANTE
+3809 VSNAE
-3814 FRARQQAME
+3814 FLARQQAME

-3866 RFHQSEGWALAAR
+3866 RFYQSEGWALATM

-4007 RAFAK
+4007 RTFAK

-4050 NIAAALKNELG
+4050 NIAAALKNEL
-4061 SQNREHETRSQSV
+4061 SSRNPEHETRSQS
-4074 ISFVG
+4074 IITGVG
-4079 KTLSVGTGV
+4079 KVLSVASGV

-4095 GGVGFYPRNVLG
+4095 GGVGFYPRNILG
-4107 GVMLTTAQGI
+4107 GIMLTTAQGI
-4117 ANPLNARE
+4117 ANPLNARK
-4125 AFKLA
+4125 ALRLS

-4176 NMDDQMD
+4176 NTDDQLD
-4183 ELITELMK
+4183 ELVTELMK

-4211 VASGFFK
+4211 GASAFFK

-4232 MFKVNAYLY
+4232 AFKVNAYLY
-4241 ELSVLKEAYGDSVAL
+4241 ELSVLQEAYGDSVAL

-4329 VKRLVGFFSTVSA
+4329 VKRLVGFFSTVTA
-4342 APFLVGG
+4342 APFLVGS

-4387 NNSIFTRL
+4387 NNNIFTRL

-4407 ITPYSLLTDMVS
+4407 ITPYALLTDMVS

-4444 GSNIAFNAVDQVR
+4444 GSNIAFNAVDQAR

-4509 GMIVAGELTG
+4509 GIIVAGELTG

-4562 IPVLVTEH
+4562 IPVLVTDH

-4607 SQQRLLAAAAGKS
+4607 SQQRLFAAAAGRS

-4625 NGDALNKIRF
+4625 NGEALNKIRF

-4656 SKKPPFY
+4656 SKKPAFY